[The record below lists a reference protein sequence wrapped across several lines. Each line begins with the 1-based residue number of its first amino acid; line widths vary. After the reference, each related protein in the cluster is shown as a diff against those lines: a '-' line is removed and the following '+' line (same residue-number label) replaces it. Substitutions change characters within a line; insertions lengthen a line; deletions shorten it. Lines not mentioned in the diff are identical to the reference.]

1 MNQNLIN
8 RDYKTVEIFY
18 LKNIKIVTEDQFDK
32 INLRKFSEQFEQK
45 NFYELIMKPLDK
57 IPENEN
63 DRHHT

>member
-45 NFYELIMKPLDK
+45 NFYELIMKPLEK
-57 IPENEN
+57 IPEDKN

>member
-45 NFYELIMKPLDK
+45 NFYELIMKPLEK
-57 IPENEN
+57 NPEDEN